1 MNTVRTGLLMAAM
14 TALFGVCGYLIGGE
28 AFMLIALAFAGIS
41 NMIAFWNAD
50 KIVLRMHGAREVD
63 EKSAPQLHQIVQDL
77 AQRADMPMPK
87 VYVIDTDQPNA
98 FATGRNP
105 DNAAVAATTGLLRL
119 LNRNEVAGV
128 MAHELSHVKN
138 RDTLIMTVTATIAG
152 AISVLS
158 NIAMFSSF
166 FGGDNRNSPFGAIGA
181 LLVMILG
188 PLAAML
194 VQMAISRTREY
205 SADRL
210 GGEIC
215 GNPLWLASA
224 LEKLQAGA
232 SRIDND
238 AAERN
243 PATAHMFIVNPLH
256 ANRMDGLFTTHP
268 KTENRVAALI
278 AQAQEMR
285 TPNTADQSSPWPQA
299 GSVPKKLPGGRRSR
313 IPVTEPR

>member
-63 EKSAPQLHQIVQDL
+63 EKSAPQLHQIVRDL

-119 LNRNEVAGV
+119 LDRNEVSGV
-128 MAHELSHVKN
+128 MAHELAHVKN

-166 FGGDNRNSPFGAIGA
+166 FGGGNRNSPFGAIGA

-299 GSVPKKLPGGRRSR
+299 GSVPKKPPGGRRSR